1 MDRRSIARA
10 LTAIESGAATAREL
24 LRGHQVPAR
33 PAHRIGITHRD
44 TVTHQVKQHPTHRT
58 IKHRNLPNQWMLQ

>member
-1 MDRRSIARA
+1 MANEPVKDTDPT
-10 LTAIESGAATAREL
+10 L
-24 LRGHQVPAR
+24 
-33 PAHRIGITHRD
+33 GITHRD